1 MASLTVPQFTDAD
14 KFTKALVSGNKLA
27 AELLKKATALQTK
40 LQMIEQ
46 VGCNR
51 VCVWLTT
58 QEDTEIRE
66 LNKLA
71 GHSDPVGFALKNC
84 V

>member
-1 MASLTVPQFTDAD
+1 MPQFSDAE

-46 VGCNR
+46 VGVGVDRC
-51 VCVWLTT
+51 LTERKT
-58 QEDTEIRE
+58 VKCENSTKWQGTLIR
-66 LNKLA
+66 LVTN
-71 GHSDPVGFALKNC
+71 
-84 V
+84 